1 MEIPPKV
8 FIFKIKFTFLIKLF
22 FSPYFNCLDGSHFKF
37 SVGAQKEDQGDDARD
52 REGEKEDQGDDA
64 SDREG
69 EKEDQGDDESDREG
83 ENRITIRKM
92 IKEYQIQIFIN

>member
-37 SVGAQKEDQGDDARD
+37 SVGAQKEDQGDDASD

-64 SDREG
+64 
-69 EKEDQGDDESDREG
+69 SDREG